1 MKEEKIRK
9 IKDQRLNARN
19 DIESIRKDQE
29 EKSLGQWSNYIVK
42 MNEQQKRMKAR
53 NKTAKE

>member
-1 MKEEKIRK
+1 MKEEKVK
-9 IKDQRLNARN
+9 KVKDQRFAAKN

-53 NKTAKE
+53 NKTAKD